1 MILNCFMKLTR
12 INYHFYFSSHHI
24 DLYFISIIYLSLYI
38 GIIDQNMRI
47 KYDDTDE
54 IRYNKMIA
62 IATRYT
68 IIQFG
73 ICLFHQ
79 DPSNDNTIIATSYNF
94 YIFPHSAYNL
104 DMTIS
109 TSAID
114 FLRKNN
120 MDFNEWLTKG
130 INYCDEKGEITAKT
144 KYYPDGDGSSTAI
157 TATASAPIAP
167 TTVTATSTTTVE
179 APSSTI
185 ITTTTEAAAVAPSST
200 TKKYIVLTKDSDI
213 EFIEGEMI
221 ITITLYIIIIIP
233 YHPRSL

>member
-1 MILNCFMKLTR
+1 
-12 INYHFYFSSHHI
+12 
-24 DLYFISIIYLSLYI
+24 
-38 GIIDQNMRI
+38 MRI

-144 KYYPDGDGSSTAI
+144 KYYPDGDGSSTA
-157 TATASAPIAP
+157 TATTASAPIAP
-167 TTVTATSTTTVE
+167 ATVTATT
-179 APSSTI
+179 A
-185 ITTTTEAAAVAPSST
+185 TTTEATATTAATTVAPSST

-221 ITITLYIIIIIP
+221 ITITLYIIVIIIHP
-233 YHPRSL
+233 YHPRFL

>member
-1 MILNCFMKLTR
+1 
-12 INYHFYFSSHHI
+12 
-24 DLYFISIIYLSLYI
+24 
-38 GIIDQNMRI
+38 MRI

-144 KYYPDGDGSSTAI
+144 KYYPDGDGSSTATT
-157 TATASAPIAP
+157 TATTASAPIAP
-167 TTVTATSTTTVE
+167 ATVTATNTTATNTTTATTTEATATTAATTV
-179 APSSTI
+179 APSST
-185 ITTTTEAAAVAPSST
+185 T

-221 ITITLYIIIIIP
+221 ITITLYIIVIIIHP
-233 YHPRSL
+233 YHPRALSSL

>member
-1 MILNCFMKLTR
+1 
-12 INYHFYFSSHHI
+12 
-24 DLYFISIIYLSLYI
+24 
-38 GIIDQNMRI
+38 MRI

-79 DPSNDNTIIATSYNF
+79 DTSNSNNTLIATSYNF

-130 INYCDEKGEITAKT
+130 INYCDEKGEIAART
-144 KYYPDGDGSSTAI
+144 KYYPNGDGTSSSTSATTTT
-157 TATASAPIAP
+157 TATTTSAPIASA
-167 TTVTATSTTTVE
+167 TATAATTTTTVE
-179 APSSTI
+179 APPSTVAA
-185 ITTTTEAAAVAPSST
+185 TTTAESTATTTAAAATVAPSST
-200 TKKYIVLTKDSDI
+200 TKKCIVLTKESDI
-213 EFIEGEMI
+213 EFVEGELTIHLMMMMI
-221 ITITLYIIIIIP
+221 IQFP
-233 YHPRSL
+233 SLSSSL

>member
-1 MILNCFMKLTR
+1 
-12 INYHFYFSSHHI
+12 
-24 DLYFISIIYLSLYI
+24 
-38 GIIDQNMRI
+38 MRI

-79 DPSNDNTIIATSYNF
+79 DPSNDNIIIATSYNF

-144 KYYPDGDGSSTAI
+144 KYYPDGDGSSTA
-157 TATASAPIAP
+157 TATATTASAPIAP
-167 TTVTATSTTTVE
+167 ATVTATTTT
-179 APSSTI
+179 ATTTTT
-185 ITTTTEAAAVAPSST
+185 TTTTEATATTAATTVAPSST

-221 ITITLYIIIIIP
+221 ISITLYISIIIIHP
-233 YHPRSL
+233 YHPRFL

>member
-1 MILNCFMKLTR
+1 
-12 INYHFYFSSHHI
+12 
-24 DLYFISIIYLSLYI
+24 
-38 GIIDQNMRI
+38 MRI

-144 KYYPDGDGSSTAI
+144 KYYPDGDGSSTA
-157 TATASAPIAP
+157 TATATTASAPIAP
-167 TTVTATSTTTVE
+167 ATVTATTTT
-179 APSSTI
+179 ATN
-185 ITTTTEAAAVAPSST
+185 TTTATTTEATATTAATTVAPSST

-221 ITITLYIIIIIP
+221 ISITLYIIIIIIHP
-233 YHPRSL
+233 YHPRFL

>member
-1 MILNCFMKLTR
+1 MFHEIFTR
-12 INYHFYFSSHHI
+12 INYHLYFPSHHI
-24 DLYFISIIYLSLYI
+24 DLYFISLIYLSLYI

-79 DPSNDNTIIATSYNF
+79 DPSNDNTMIATSYNF

-120 MDFNEWLTKG
+120 MDFNEWLTRG
-130 INYCDEKGEITAKT
+130 INYCDEKGEITART
-144 KYYPDGDGSSTAI
+144 KYYPDGDGSSSSAS
-157 TATASAPIAP
+157 ATALAPIAP
-167 TTVTATSTTTVE
+167 AIVTATTTTTAE
-179 APSSTI
+179 APSSTVT
-185 ITTTTEAAAVAPSST
+185 TTTTEAAAATTTTTPSST

-213 EFIEGEMI
+213 EFIEGDMI
-221 ITITLYIIIIIP
+221 ITITL
-233 YHPRSL
+233 

>member
-1 MILNCFMKLTR
+1 
-12 INYHFYFSSHHI
+12 
-24 DLYFISIIYLSLYI
+24 
-38 GIIDQNMRI
+38 MRI

-79 DPSNDNTIIATSYNF
+79 DPSNDNTMIATSYNF
-94 YIFPHSAYNL
+94 YIFPHSSYNL

-120 MDFNEWLTKG
+120 MDFNEWLTRG
-130 INYCDEKGEITAKT
+130 INYCDEKGEITART
-144 KYYPDGDGSSTAI
+144 KYYPDGDGSSSSASAI
-157 TATASAPIAP
+157 ALAPIAP
-167 TTVTATSTTTVE
+167 ATVTATTTTAE
-179 APSSTI
+179 APSSTVT
-185 ITTTTEAAAVAPSST
+185 TTTTEAAAATTTATTTTTTTTATTVAPSST

-213 EFIEGEMI
+213 EFIEGDMI
-221 ITITLYIIIIIP
+221 ITITL
-233 YHPRSL
+233 

>member
-1 MILNCFMKLTR
+1 
-12 INYHFYFSSHHI
+12 
-24 DLYFISIIYLSLYI
+24 
-38 GIIDQNMRI
+38 MRI
-47 KYDDTDE
+47 KYDDTDD

-79 DPSNDNTIIATSYNF
+79 DPSNHKTVIATSYNF

-120 MDFNEWLTKG
+120 MDFNEWLTRG
-130 INYCDEKGEITAKT
+130 INYCDEKGEIAART
-144 KYYPDGDGSSTAI
+144 KYYPNGDG
-157 TATASAPIAP
+157 TASAP
-167 TTVTATSTTTVE
+167 TAASTTVE
-179 APSSTI
+179 APSSTV
-185 ITTTTEAAAVAPSST
+185 TSTEATAAATTIVAPSST

-213 EFIEGEMI
+213 EFVEGEMI
-221 ITITLYIIIIIP
+221 IIQ
-233 YHPRSL
+233 

>member
-1 MILNCFMKLTR
+1 
-12 INYHFYFSSHHI
+12 
-24 DLYFISIIYLSLYI
+24 
-38 GIIDQNMRI
+38 MRI

-144 KYYPDGDGSSTAI
+144 KYYPDGDGSSTAP
-157 TATASAPIAP
+157 A
-167 TTVTATSTTTVE
+167 TVTATNITTATTTEATATTAATTV
-179 APSSTI
+179 APSST
-185 ITTTTEAAAVAPSST
+185 T

-221 ITITLYIIIIIP
+221 ITITLYIIVIIIHP
-233 YHPRSL
+233 YHPRALSSL